1 MPRIV
6 TIIVII
12 IVAIVILVSLAR
24 QINEALV
31 SGTRLDQAAEEVNK
45 LQEKNR
51 NLKQKLSETQK
62 YENIEEIARD
72 KLNLAKPNE
81 TVVIIPDEMID
92 NVLRVQTPVAEI
104 KTPNWQGWLRLFLH

>member
-24 QINEALV
+24 QINEALI
-31 SGTRLDQAAEEVNK
+31 SGTRLDESAEEVNK

-51 NLKQKLSETQK
+51 NLKEKLSGTQK
-62 YENIEEIARD
+62 YEKIEEIARN
-72 KLNLAKPNE
+72 KLNLGKPGE
-81 TVVIIPDEMID
+81 TVVIIPEEMID
-92 NVLRVQTPVAEI
+92 NVLKVQKPVEI
-104 KTPNWQGWLRLFLH
+104 VKSPNWQGWLRLFLH